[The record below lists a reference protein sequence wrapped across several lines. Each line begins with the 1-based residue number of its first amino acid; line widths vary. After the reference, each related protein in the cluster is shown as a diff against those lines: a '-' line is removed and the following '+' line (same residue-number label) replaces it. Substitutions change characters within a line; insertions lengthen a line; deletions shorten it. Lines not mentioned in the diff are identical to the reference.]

1 MATYKVLV
9 GIDYSDKRA
18 EAGDTVSDLPTKS
31 VSWLLEQGV
40 IESIDDSSA
49 STTKNSRSKKTEE
62 VVLETIEEEEA

>member
-31 VSWLLEQGV
+31 VSWLLEQGI
-40 IESIDDSSA
+40 IESIDDSSTA
-49 STTKNSRSKKTEE
+49 KNSRSKKTEE
-62 VVLETIEEEEA
+62 VVLEAIEEEEA

>member
-9 GIDYSDKRA
+9 GIDYGDKRA

-31 VSWLLEQGV
+31 VSWLLEQGI
-40 IESIDDSSA
+40 IESIDDSSPVTA
-49 STTKNSRSKKTEE
+49 KNSRSKKTEE

>member
-31 VSWLLEQGV
+31 VSWLLEQGI
-40 IESIDDSSA
+40 IESIDDSST
-49 STTKNSRSKKTEE
+49 TTKNSRSKKTEE